1 MKSNK
6 RAFVFILLNTSIHL
20 WRNSSHWKG
29 ERKQKPK
36 APENIFSAISGTEVP
51 RPWGVFLIP
60 KRRHLLC
67 VPKFLRVPLR
77 VRRTLTLC
85 HQPAWSGLYAVL
97 SERRSLAFPF
107 QARAQSR
114 GPGRREA
121 QGEGFGVCRVCTAS
135 GPWREK
141 AGSLHWR
148 QVRCLWSGVATHC
161 QSSET
166 SVRQGCCY
174 WWMIPVW

>member
-60 KRRHLLC
+60 KRRHLLFPNFSGSHFGFAGLWPC
-67 VPKFLRVPLR
+67 AISRPGLACTLSS
-77 VRRTLTLC
+77 RRDG
-85 HQPAWSGLYAVL
+85 PWPSL
-97 SERRSLAFPF
+97 SRPERRAGG
-107 QARAQSR
+107 R
-114 GPGRREA
+114 GGGRHSGR
-121 QGEGFGVCRVCTAS
+121 GSGVCRVCTAS
-135 GPWREK
+135 GPWTEK